1 MIKIYA
7 RKLLAARPFDLW
19 WQLTDVYTV
28 VFDDGEVVMNG
39 IDIALS
45 RYAWVYHTRDQSL
58 PLLACMTCIPYLKK
72 GIFTNSQT
80 KQLFNDVLWTIHTYY
95 KGAVDAFDIV
105 EVFQWS
111 NMEMYN
117 DATVHGAKYIT
128 SLGLTDYIELSN
140 HPEFEKLRQ
149 YVASEGTTLASVD
162 TAISKAT
169 SLMTSGK
176 LLDKNGRMYA
186 IPMSCLAGII
196 KPPQAVQAVFMRG
209 TIPDIKMETIPY
221 PLTSSLLRGMN
232 SPLEMAIFSR
242 EGAIAEMAS
251 MDDLSTVCYS
261 GRKLALV
268 AQAKS
273 TLVHTDCGSVDYVYW
288 TVTEPEVSNGVVMK
302 ESNLSTLEGVWYL
315 DTDNVLK
322 KIARSDT
329 HLHGTTVR
337 RRSGLTCKLIRGNH
351 VCSTC
356 IGDLSF
362 SIPDGGNIGI
372 DIAKTFTQDKAQNAM
387 SMKHLLA
394 TLIGESAK
402 LDVTARKCLTVENNT
417 YYLNAQVLGYA
428 SRVLV
433 EIPKACVH
441 NLAQVQTVNDVRN
454 LIPSKITAFNA
465 VKLHITYSGG
475 ELSYDVVLGKST
487 VSCMLSY
494 EVLELIK
501 SAPESVTSNS
511 TTYIIDISALH
522 NKPLF
527 IKPAALPAISE
538 MARNMSR
545 IFERAGD
552 EREITSPNDILGTS
566 ERLQNLLMEMGGMHV
581 SITEILLSSYLV
593 KEPEFTV
600 ENALNGLSELQHATS
615 ETLMLKRSLA
625 TWLIVNSPVIGF
637 MQRPS
642 TFLIRNRDDSVLDAF
657 VDPVGVLNHDPY

>member
-7 RKLLAARPFDLW
+7 RKLLDAKPFDLW
-19 WQLTDVYTV
+19 WQLTDKYIV
-28 VFDDGEVVMNG
+28 VFDDREVEMDG
-39 IDIALS
+39 IDIAIS
-45 RYAWVYHTRDQSL
+45 RYAWVYHTLDRNI
-58 PLLACMTCIPYLKK
+58 PLYAAMTCVPYLRK

-80 KQLFNDVLWTIHTYY
+80 RQLFNDVLWTIHAYY
-95 KGAVDAFDIV
+95 NGKVDAFDIV

-140 HPEFEKLRQ
+140 HPEFEKLREW
-149 YVASEGTTLASVD
+149 VKSEGTTLAAVD
-162 TAISKAT
+162 TAIGKAT
-169 SLMTSGK
+169 ALMTSGK

-196 KPPQAVQAVFMRG
+196 KPPQAVQAIFMRG

-221 PLTSSLLRGMN
+221 PLTNSLLRGMN
-232 SPLEMAIFSR
+232 SPLELAIFSR

-273 TLVHTDCGSVDYVYW
+273 TLIRTDCGSQDYVYW
-288 TVTEPEVSNGVVMK
+288 AVTEPVVVNDRVVK

-315 DTDNVLK
+315 DSDNVLK
-322 KIARSDT
+322 QVTRKDT
-329 HLHGTTVR
+329 HLYGTTIR
-337 RRSGLTCKLIRGNH
+337 RRSVLTCKLPRGNH

-356 IGDLSF
+356 MGDISY
-362 SIPDGGNIGI
+362 SIPDGENIGI

-387 SMKHLLA
+387 SIKHLLS

-402 LDVTARKCLTVENNT
+402 LDATAKKCLIVENNT
-417 YYLNAQVLGYA
+417 YHLNAQVLGYA
-428 SRVLV
+428 QRILI

-441 NLAQVQTVNDVRN
+441 NLSQVQTVNDVRN

-465 VKLHITYSGG
+465 VKLHVMHSGG
-475 ELSYDVVLGKST
+475 ELSYDIALGKST

-501 SAPESVTSNS
+501 NDPDSVTSNS
-511 TTYIIDISALH
+511 TTYIINITALGG
-522 NKPLF
+522 KPLF

-566 ERLQNLLMEMGGMHV
+566 ERLQDLLMEMGGMHV
-581 SITEILLSSYLV
+581 SITELLLSAYLV

-657 VDPVGVLNHDPY
+657 VDPVGVLNHEPY